1 LKLSQDRQHK
11 LFYGYIVV
19 AAGFVLSVL
28 ILGVYLTFGVAFKPL
43 SLELGW
49 ARAPTAAAQSIAV
62 LAFGL
67 SSIAA
72 GRLTDKYGPR
82 LVLIACGIF
91 MGVGSLLMSRVTTFW
106 QLYLFHGVMIGSAMS
121 GSETPIIAT
130 VARWFVK
137 RRGMMVGIAKAGAG
151 VGMMMPLLASW
162 LIYSYGWRN
171 AYVFLGIIALVG
183 IISIALLY
191 KRDPSQIG
199 EQPYGATEVE
209 TTELSIN
216 ARQFSMTE
224 VMGIRQFWI
233 FSAIW
238 FNFLFCVQIFH
249 VHTIP
254 HVTDLGI
261 SPTIAAGVI
270 SVAGGLS
277 ILSRLGF
284 GALSDKIGVKS
295 AHIIALS
302 FLVASF
308 VLLQFARE
316 VWMLYLFGALYGTGH
331 GAIFTMITPMT
342 AWLFGLRSLGTI
354 LGAIFFIAT
363 FGGLIGPVLAGRIFD
378 VTGSYQP
385 VFIACMALNIVSII
399 LMLFLRPT
407 SNEALREIR

>member
-1 LKLSQDRQHK
+1 LIETGKPK
-11 LFYGYIVV
+11 FFYGYVIVV
-19 AAGFVLSVL
+19 AGFVLSIL
-28 ILGVYLTFGVAFKPL
+28 IVGVYLTFGVAFKPI
-43 SLELGW
+43 SLEFGW
-49 ARAPTAAAQSIAV
+49 ARAPTSVAQSVAI

-67 SSIAA
+67 SSIVA
-72 GRLTDKYGPR
+72 GKLTDRYGPR

-91 MGVGSLLMSRVTTFW
+91 MGAGGLLMSRVTTFW
-106 QLYLFHGVMIGSAMS
+106 HLYLFHGVMIGTGMS
-121 GSETPIIAT
+121 GSETPIVAT

-137 RRGMMVGIAKAGAG
+137 RRGTMVGIAKAGAG
-151 VGMMMPLLASW
+151 IGMMMPLLASW
-162 LIYSYGWRN
+162 LIYSYGWRS
-171 AYVFLGIIALVG
+171 AYIVFGILALVG

-209 TTELSIN
+209 TTEPSIN

-224 VMGIRQFWI
+224 VMGIRQFWL
-233 FSAIW
+233 FTAVW
-238 FNFLFCVQIFH
+238 FNFTFCVQVFH

-270 SVAGGLS
+270 SVGGGLS
-277 ILSRLGF
+277 ILGRLGF

-295 AHIIALS
+295 AHFIALS
-302 FLVASF
+302 FLVAAF
-308 VLLQFARE
+308 ILMQFARE
-316 VWMLYLFGALYGTGH
+316 VWMLYLFGIFYGIGH
-331 GAIFTMITPMT
+331 GGIFAMITPMT

-354 LGAIFFIAT
+354 LGAIFFVAT

-378 VTGSYQP
+378 VTGGYQP
-385 VFIACMALNIVSII
+385 VFIVCMALNVASII

-407 SNEALREIR
+407 SNETLREIR